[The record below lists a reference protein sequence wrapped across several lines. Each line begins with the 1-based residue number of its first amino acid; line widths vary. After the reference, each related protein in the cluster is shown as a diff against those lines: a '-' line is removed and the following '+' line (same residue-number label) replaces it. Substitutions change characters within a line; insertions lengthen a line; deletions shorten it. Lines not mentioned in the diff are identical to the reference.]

1 MTEDGTEKIPFDVSK
16 VQLLDIPKETRAFLC
31 QVGLKTPK
39 HLCLSFD
46 GGFPTL
52 NGYCVDK
59 GLAQIPDGDKFYRIG
74 TDEGSELCMSN
85 GDGSVIEIDPSHI
98 HQRRFVNSSL
108 PLFQMFIDEYA
119 KYANEVSSMSEDEA
133 IALVESVRAK
143 MESLDA
149 PAFSD
154 PENWW
159 AVITEQMMNGQ
170 L

>member
-1 MTEDGTEKIPFDVSK
+1 MPSEPASLPMVT
-16 VQLLDIPKETRAFLC
+16 LLCE
-31 QVGLKTPK
+31 VGLKTPR

-46 GGFPTL
+46 GGLPTL

-59 GLAQIPDGDKFYRIG
+59 GLPQIPDGDNFYRIG
-74 TDEGSELCMSN
+74 TDEGSQLCISK
-85 GDGSVIEIDPSHI
+85 GDGLVLAIDPNNI
-98 HQRRFVNSSL
+98 HQKRFVNSSL

-133 IALVESVRAK
+133 IGLVESVRAK
-143 MESLDA
+143 MESWDA
-149 PAFSD
+149 PAFFD

-159 AVITEQMMNGQ
+159 AVITEQMANGQ